1 MAALAAS
8 RKAGELEQDPQ
19 AQPDAWATRQ
29 RQLYRHDWV
38 VYAKTPLGGPAQT
51 LEYLSRYSHRT
62 AISNERI
69 KAVTEREVVFS
80 ARADDKGGKRTV
92 RMEGAEFVR
101 RFMQHILPTGIKRIR
116 HYGVLASAC
125 KGEALARSRAALKM
139 TAPSTEALACATEF
153 LKRVARVDAQQC
165 PCCTPGRLR
174 VVESLAGQKRLP
186 EPCATVLPRGRGPP

>member
-1 MAALAAS
+1 M
-8 RKAGELEQDPQ
+8 R
-19 AQPDAWATRQ
+19 
-29 RQLYRHDWV
+29 
-38 VYAKTPLGGPAQT
+38 AKTPLGGPAQT

-116 HYGVLASAC
+116 HYGVLAIAC
-125 KGEALARSRAALKM
+125 KGDALARSRAALKM
-139 TAPSTEALACATEF
+139 TAPSTEALSCATEF

>member
-1 MAALAAS
+1 MAKNIPSRSAVSAVIGRVPCTSSLMRLGDTSMSAA
-8 RKAGELEQDPQ
+8 
-19 AQPDAWATRQ
+19 
-29 RQLYRHDWV
+29 
-38 VYAKTPLGGPAQT
+38 
-51 LEYLSRYSHRT
+51 
-62 AISNERI
+62 
-69 KAVTEREVVFS
+69 

-125 KGEALARSRAALKM
+125 KGDALARSRAALKM
-139 TAPSTEALACATEF
+139 TVPSTEALACATGF